1 MALDQREVGGR
12 IGRLSRLGRQRGF
25 SLPRFRKALTAAA
38 RDEERQE
45 ILRQLLTDWTG
56 LPHGAR
62 EAEERWREVEKT
74 FLALQEA
81 IGGPVSL
88 QTALLHHYHSRKG
101 LLKEPRLLS
110 ERDLAVLRVNAITDP
125 LTGLYNRRFLLDHL
139 SREISRAERTHGIVS
154 VLLTDLKDFKGIND
168 HFGHPVGDT
177 VLVRTAR
184 IIRGMLRIVDAGC
197 RFGGDEF
204 VVVLPNTDL
213 YSAFVVAER
222 IRRRV
227 STSALPGRRGF
238 TLGMHYG
245 IATYPTD
252 GRTADFLLKVAD
264 LRLYQCREQSGFR
277 SDRRRHPRFS
287 PSAMSLH
294 LYPSGNGGA
303 WTTAILDVG
312 YGGVAFRG
320 RAASRLASRC
330 NAEISQQ
337 EDPERHAVK
346 LRVSNSKELPGGGLR
361 IGCSYA

>member
-1 MALDQREVGGR
+1 MGLDQGDINRPL
-12 IGRLSRLGRQRGF
+12 GRLSRLGRQRDF
-25 SLPRFRKALTAAA
+25 SLPRFKKVLALAG
-38 RDEERQE
+38 RGGDQRE

-56 LPHGAR
+56 IPHSGR
-62 EAEERWREVEKT
+62 EAEERWAEIEKA
-74 FLALQEA
+74 FAALKDA

-88 QTALLHHYHSRKG
+88 QTALLHHYHTRRG
-101 LLKEPRLLS
+101 WLKEPRLLS
-110 ERDLAVLRVNAITDP
+110 DSDLAVLRVNAITDP

-139 SREISRAERTHGIVS
+139 AREISRAERTHGIVS

-184 IIRGMLRIVDAGC
+184 IIRGMLRVVDAGC

-213 YSAFVVAER
+213 YSAFAVAER
-222 IRRRV
+222 IRRKV
-227 STSALPGRRGF
+227 SVSALPGRPGF

-245 IATYPTD
+245 IATYPID

-264 LRLYQCREQSGFR
+264 LRLYQCREQSSFR
-277 SDRRRHPRFS
+277 SDRRRHPRFF
-287 PSAMSLH
+287 PSSMNLH
-294 LYPSGNGGA
+294 LYPAKNGGA
-303 WTTAILDVG
+303 WTTEILDVG
-312 YGGVAFRG
+312 YGGVAFRS
-320 RAASRLASRC
+320 RNASRLSSRC

-346 LRVSNSKELPGGGLR
+346 LRVANSMELPGGGLR